1 MTQGDAF
8 ASLLLGWGTSGQL
21 RIKPPVADK
30 SKETGFYIQD
40 DWRVNSKLTVN
51 IGLRYEWSTPYTERY
66 NRSTFADF
74 TDSTGVT
81 VPGLGTLKGVT
92 LFPTAGNR
100 TIPIDR
106 NNFAPRLGVAYSWD
120 PKTVI
125 RAGGGMYYGANM
137 QTNFQYTGPAYFKN
151 ASLTS
156 PKTIT

>member
-1 MTQGDAF
+1 MQQAGNGEVTQGDSF

-40 DWRVNSKLTVN
+40 DWKVNSKLTLN

-81 VPGLGTLKGVT
+81 VPGLGESERHHAVSRRPAAARSRSTGTILRRGWDW
-92 LFPTAGNR
+92 PIAGTR
-100 TIPIDR
+100 RP
-106 NNFAPRLGVAYSWD
+106 
-120 PKTVI
+120 
-125 RAGGGMYYGANM
+125 
-137 QTNFQYTGPAYFKN
+137 
-151 ASLTS
+151 
-156 PKTIT
+156 